1 MLNVLSIKFSHD
13 RSNIVTCNNDRKVP
27 FQKHEETKRNPFYQH
42 KLTIPARPNT
52 FACDI
57 IIKKQFNFSTL
68 GIEVIHIPPETVLIS
83 DMCLRTCG
91 RADQP
96 TV

>member
-1 MLNVLSIKFSHD
+1 MGKILPLEGVVGAAMLKNKGWLRGRICFE
-13 RSNIVTCNNDRKVP
+13 N
-27 FQKHEETKRNPFYQH
+27 
-42 KLTIPARPNT
+42 
-52 FACDI
+52 
-57 IIKKQFNFSTL
+57 
-68 GIEVIHIPPETVLIS
+68 EVVYTVPETVLIS

>member
-1 MLNVLSIKFSHD
+1 M
-13 RSNIVTCNNDRKVP
+13 IVRCL